1 MARVIREVVTLLN
14 QLIHLE
20 YDAIEACRSAVARV
34 TDSEDRGRLGELLGD
49 HRRHVDE
56 LADVVRNLGG
66 EPAGVGDLRQALV
79 RGRVALGALVGE
91 RAMLEAIRRNE
102 WDIAAAYGR
111 AASQPGV
118 PVDVL
123 AVLER
128 HLCDERGHHAW
139 VNERLDGPV
148 SSIPGAG

>member
-1 MARVIREVVTLLN
+1 MARIIREVVSLLN
-14 QLIHLE
+14 RLIHHE

-34 TDSEDRGRLGELLGD
+34 TDSDDRRRLGALLGD

-56 LADVVRNLGG
+56 LADIVRNLGG
-66 EPAGVGDLRQALV
+66 EPVSQGDLRQAIA
-79 RGRVALGALVGE
+79 RGRVVLGALVGE
-91 RAMLEAIRRNE
+91 RAVLEAIRRNE
-102 WDIAAAYGR
+102 GDIATIYGQ

-128 HLCDERGHHAW
+128 HLHEERGHHAW
-139 VNERLDGPV
+139 ISERLGEGPV
-148 SSIPGAG
+148 SSIP